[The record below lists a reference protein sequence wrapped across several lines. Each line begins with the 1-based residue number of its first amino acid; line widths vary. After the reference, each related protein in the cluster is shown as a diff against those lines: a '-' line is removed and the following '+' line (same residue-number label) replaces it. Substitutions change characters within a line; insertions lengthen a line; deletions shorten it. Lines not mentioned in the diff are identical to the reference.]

1 MTEEVNKYKINQP
14 ETPFPMRGDLAK
26 REPAWLKS
34 WTDKK
39 LYQRIRASRK
49 GKTKFILHDGPPYA
63 NGDIHIGHAVNKILK
78 DIIVKS
84 KTFAGYDAPYVPGW
98 DCHGLPIELVVE
110 KAHGKNIDPAKFR
123 ELCRAY
129 AAEQVEKQ
137 KKDFIRL
144 GVLGDWDNPYLTMDF
159 KTEADIMRALGTIQ
173 ENGYLY
179 QGSKPVHWCVD
190 CGSALA
196 EAEVEYEDVNSP
208 AIDVGFKV
216 VDNTAI
222 KRNFRPFQ
230 IISDEDQK
238 RLVSD
243 KEFDEALRNY
253 QAYAVIWTTTPWTL
267 PANQAVCVNTQ
278 VDYALV
284 EANQKL
290 YILASNLVDSAMKR
304 YGIEN
309 YKCIAT
315 SWGGGD
321 LELDPDFVQSE
332 ENTFGLNPFP
342 LHHPFETRQVPLI
355 SGDHVTTEA
364 GTGLVHTAA
373 AHGNDDWLVMKAN
386 YPNEKPRILMGGDGK
401 FFNSDLVEFEAIR
414 GLFYKKANDVILD
427 KLQENG
433 VLFSPRDATIRHSFP
448 HCWRHKTPLM
458 QLATHQWFIGMDQ
471 HWCTRIVKRV
481 HDLTSGKLDSN
492 ETIMERAIPSF
503 SIRQYS
509 NSRENGKLVSF
520 SEERYRDND
529 LNMRVRSLK
538 AVENTQFFPAWGRAR
553 LEAMI
558 KNRPDWC
565 VSRQRNW
572 GVPMPFFVHKE
583 TGEPHPQTADLLEA
597 ACLLVEKTG
606 VEAWFSLDEAAFLQA
621 NTSADSRA
629 INGEYKKVTYT
640 LDVWFDSGATHA
652 AVLKKRPE
660 LNYPAD
666 MYLEG
671 SDQHRGWFQSSLLTG
686 CAIDGRAPYKALLTH
701 GFVVDG
707 AGHKMSKSKGNVVAP
722 QKVMEQYGADI
733 LRLWVAATDYSGEL
747 NISDEILKRVADSY
761 RKIRNTAKF
770 LLANIADFD
779 AKKDLLKVDEWL
791 EIDRYALYL
800 TQKLQTE
807 VLADYDRY
815 EFHLAVQ
822 KLVSFCSDDLGAFYL
837 DILKDRLYTS
847 GENSFER
854 RAAQSALHHITHT
867 FMRLIAP
874 ILSFTA
880 DEIWAALNLGEDKSV
895 FEELWYDLPAH
906 GLQANRIAAW
916 AAIIAARADAAKEIE
931 VLRSAGQV
939 GSSLQAEL
947 EFHATEASFVAMNSL
962 GDDLRFV
969 TITSSAKV
977 VKVAKESEQK
987 IVVTASKYKKCERC
1001 WHYVSDVGSDA
1012 EHSTICKRCVTNLFG
1027 KPARRKYA

>member
-1 MTEEVNKYKINQP
+1 MTDEVNKYKINQP

-26 REPAWLKS
+26 REPAWLKQ
-34 WTDKK
+34 WQDKK
-39 LYQRIRASRK
+39 LYERIRKARK
-49 GKTKFILHDGPPYA
+49 GAKKFILHDGPPYA

-84 KTFAGYDAPYVPGW
+84 KTLSGYDAPYVPGW

-110 KAHGKNIDPAKFR
+110 KNHGKNIDPAKFR

-129 AAEQVEKQ
+129 AAEQVERQ

-159 KTEADIMRALGTIQ
+159 KTEADIMRALGEIYT
-173 ENGYLY
+173 NGYLY

-208 AIDVGFKV
+208 SIYVAFEFENQNKIATVMGLSDLDLTEISKV
-216 VDNTAI
+216 SGG
-222 KRNFRPFQ
+222 KP
-230 IISDEDQK
+230 
-238 RLVSD
+238 
-243 KEFDEALRNY
+243 
-253 QAYAVIWTTTPWTL
+253 AYAVIWTTTPWTL
-267 PANQAVCVNTQ
+267 PANQAVSVNPEFEYNLFATEKGLFLIANEIGGRNLLLRDSENAHYKYYLQKEFQ
-278 VDYALV
+278 VNEWHQVGYCKGA
-284 EANQKL
+284 
-290 YILASNLVDSAMKR
+290 
-304 YGIEN
+304 
-309 YKCIAT
+309 
-315 SWGGGD
+315 D
-321 LELDPDFVQSE
+321 LKFL
-332 ENTFGLNPFP
+332 L
-342 LHHPFETRQVPLI
+342 LKHPFDNRQVPII
-355 SGDHVTTEA
+355 SGDHVTTET

-386 YPNEKPRILMGGDGK
+386 FPNEKPRILMGGDGK

-414 GLFYKKANDVILD
+414 GLTRQEANKVILA
-427 KLQENG
+427 KMLETGN
-433 VLFSPRDATIRHSFP
+433 LLASARLNHSFP

-458 QLATHQWFIGMDQ
+458 QLATHQWFIGMNAQD
-471 HWCTRIVKRV
+471 KAG
-481 HDLTSGKLDSN
+481 TSL
-492 ETIMERAIPSF
+492 
-503 SIRQYS
+503 
-509 NSRENGKLVSF
+509 REHAN
-520 SEERYRDND
+520 
-529 LNMRVRSLK
+529 K
-538 AVENTQFFPAWGRAR
+538 AVDETEFFPAWGRAR

-583 TGEPHPQTADLLEA
+583 TGVPHPKTAELLEQA
-597 ACLLVEKTG
+597 ALLVEKSG
-606 VEAWFSLDEAAFLQA
+606 VEAWFSLGGAEFLAQYA
-621 NTSADSRA
+621 PENAD
-629 INGEYKKVTYT
+629 EYKKVTYT

-652 AVLKKRPE
+652 AVLKRRPE
-660 LNYPAD
+660 LAYPAD
-666 MYLEG
+666 LYLEG

-686 CAIDGRAPYKALLTH
+686 CAIDGRAPYEALLTH

-722 QKVMEQYGADI
+722 QKVMDTYGADI
-733 LRLWVAATDYSGEL
+733 LRLWTASTDYSAEL
-747 NISDEILKRVADSY
+747 TISDEILKRVADSY
-761 RKIRNTAKF
+761 RKIRNTCKF

-779 AKKDLLKVDEWL
+779 VSKDLLPVEQWL

-822 KLVSFCSDDLGAFYL
+822 KLVSFCSDDLGSFYL

-847 GENSFER
+847 GENSPAR

-880 DEIWAALNLGEDKSV
+880 DEIWHTLNLGEDKSV
-895 FEELWYDLPAH
+895 FEDVWYELPPHNLSTQR
-906 GLQANRIAAW
+906 LKAW
-916 AAIIAARADAAKEIE
+916 ETIIFMRGHIIKEIE
-931 VLRSAGQV
+931 VSRTAGQV
-939 GSSLQAEL
+939 GSSLQ
-947 EFHATEASFVAMNSL
+947 TEVDIYVNDTVFDDLASL
-962 GDDLRFV
+962 KDDLRFV
-969 TITSSAKV
+969 LITSRATVHQSELGV
-977 VKVAKESEQK
+977 PPPVKITVSPS
-987 IVVTASKYKKCERC
+987 THKKCDRC
-1001 WHYVSDVGSDA
+1001 WHYRADVGADA
-1012 EHSTICKRCVTNLFG
+1012 KHPTICGRCVSNLFG
-1027 KPARRKYA
+1027 EGEARKYA